1 MSLTRSEPGEPPF
14 APEPLSAMLVLPELV
29 GPTFRGQPD
38 LDRGHHWVILAAIVG
53 VLAAALIYVVFSIYG
68 DMTQS
73 GSIVPSLAPYFAIF
87 LALLIALSFEFIN
100 GFHDTAN
107 AVATVIYTH
116 SLPPHAAVVW
126 SGLANLAGVLVSS
139 GAVAFAIIALLPVE
153 LILQVGRSDGIIMVF
168 SLLFAAITWN
178 LGTWYLGLPVSSS
191 HTMIGSIIGVGVGVA
206 NALIYGR
213 DGTSGVNWSRAVEI
227 GYSLLLS
234 PLFGFGIAGALILA
248 IRFGFG
254 KDKIQPT
261 ASDQPPPWRTRGILV
276 LTCTAVSF
284 FHGANDGQK
293 GMNLVMLILIGTIP
307 NAYALNRSL
316 SPSQIERFE
325 ATSKTA
331 SREIANK
338 ASGYDIIGDPRSAVE
353 LYVSRH
359 VIDEGTYPSLAILVR
374 SVSDEFRQYGSI
386 GKMPPSLVAEIRN
399 DMYLVSESLRLLM
412 RDRSSDLSADDIAKL
427 RDYQRTL
434 DQATKFIPLWVKIVV
449 AIVLGAGTM
458 IGWKRIVIT
467 VGERI
472 GKARLSVA
480 QGACAE
486 ITAAATVA
494 DGFGLPVST
503 THVLSSGIA
512 GTMTA
517 SGAGLQW
524 RMVRNILLAWVFT
537 LPAAMILSGGLY
549 WILSRYL
556 AAQLLR

>member
-1 MSLTRSEPGEPPF
+1 
-14 APEPLSAMLVLPELV
+14 
-29 GPTFRGQPD
+29 
-38 LDRGHHWVILAAIVG
+38 
-53 VLAAALIYVVFSIYG
+53 
-68 DMTQS
+68 
-73 GSIVPSLAPYFAIF
+73 
-87 LALLIALSFEFIN
+87 
-100 GFHDTAN
+100 
-107 AVATVIYTH
+107 
-116 SLPPHAAVVW
+116 
-126 SGLANLAGVLVSS
+126 
-139 GAVAFAIIALLPVE
+139 
-153 LILQVGRSDGIIMVF
+153 
-168 SLLFAAITWN
+168 
-178 LGTWYLGLPVSSS
+178 
-191 HTMIGSIIGVGVGVA
+191 
-206 NALIYGR
+206 
-213 DGTSGVNWSRAVEI
+213 
-227 GYSLLLS
+227 
-234 PLFGFGIAGALILA
+234 
-248 IRFGFG
+248 
-254 KDKIQPT
+254 
-261 ASDQPPPWRTRGILV
+261 
-276 LTCTAVSF
+276 
-284 FHGANDGQK
+284 
-293 GMNLVMLILIGTIP
+293 MNLVMLILIGTIP

-325 ATSKTA
+325 AVSKTA
-331 SREIANK
+331 SQVIGDK
-338 ASGYDIIGDPRSAVE
+338 ASGYDVIGDPRSAVE

-359 VIDEGTYPSLAILVR
+359 AIDEGTFPSLAILVR
-374 SVSDEFRQYGSI
+374 TVGEELKQYGSI
-386 GKMPPSLVAEIRN
+386 GRMPPSLVAEIRN

-427 RDYQRTL
+427 RDYQRAL
-434 DQATKFIPLWVKIVV
+434 DQVTKFIPLWVKIIV

-486 ITAAATVA
+486 ITAAATIAVA

-537 LPAAMILSGGLY
+537 LPAAMLLSGGLY